1 MHRLLAFLEEI
12 SINYVELQLNFAM
25 QTHLGKWTMEELD
38 RLLYNSSMIRDVGE
52 RIGFRSRQFLGVAYQ
67 GSTLVG
73 GPLIPEDL
81 VIHLQGVDCF
91 TLIDYVEAMRL
102 SGSFSEFT
110 ENLKGVRYRRGEVSF
125 EMRNH
130 FFTDWPEYNAGT
142 IEDVTAVIG
151 GPKIISVHK
160 RLNLKGDG
168 TPIIPGI
175 PPKEREIHYIPVNAL
190 DNLILG
196 RLKTGDYA
204 GVYSDVDELDVSH
217 VGIVITTEDGIFLR
231 HASSRMSHRKVID
244 EEFKGYIA
252 EKQGLVVLRPR

>member
-1 MHRLLAFLEEI
+1 MAEK
-12 SINYVELQLNFAM
+12 M
-25 QTHLGKWTMEELD
+25 QTHLGKWTIEELD
-38 RLLYNSSMIRDVGE
+38 RLLHNSSMIADVGE
-52 RIGFRSRQFLGVAYQ
+52 RIGFLSKQFLGVAYQ

-73 GPLIPEDL
+73 DPHTPEIL
-81 VIHLQGVDCF
+81 VLNLAGVDCF

-102 SGSFSEFT
+102 SGSFSEFA
-110 ENLKGVRYRRGEVSF
+110 ENLRRVRYRKGEVSF

-142 IEDVTAVIG
+142 IEDATAVIG
-151 GPKIISVHK
+151 GPKTVTVRK
-160 RLNLKGDG
+160 RLNLRRDG
-168 TPIIPGI
+168 TPIVPGI
-175 PPKEREIHYIPVNAL
+175 QPKEREIHYIPVNAL
-190 DNLILG
+190 DELILG

-204 GVYSDVDELDVSH
+204 GIHNPPSPPLVEGRFFDDDGLDVTH
-217 VGIVITTEDGIFLR
+217 VGIIIKTEDGIFLR

>member
-1 MHRLLAFLEEI
+1 MTTLYD
-12 SINYVELQLNFAM
+12 SIKLYMTEKM
-25 QTHLGKWTMEELD
+25 QTHLGKWTIEELD
-38 RLLYNSSMIRDVGE
+38 RLLHNSSLIRDVGE
-52 RIGFRSRQFLGVAYQ
+52 RIGFLSEQFLGVAYQ

-73 GPLIPEDL
+73 DAHTPEIL
-81 VIHLQGVDCF
+81 VLNLAGVDCF

>member
-1 MHRLLAFLEEI
+1 
-12 SINYVELQLNFAM
+12 M
-25 QTHLGKWTMEELD
+25 QTHLGKWTIEELD
-38 RLLYNSSMIRDVGE
+38 RLLRNSSMIRDVSE
-52 RIGFRSRQFLGVAYQ
+52 RIGFLSEQFLGVAYQ

-73 GPLIPEDL
+73 DAHTPEIL
-81 VIHLQGVDCF
+81 VLNLAGVDCF

-102 SGSFSEFT
+102 SGSFSEFI
-110 ENLKGVRYRRGEVSF
+110 ESLRRVRYRRGEVSF

-130 FFTDWPEYNAGT
+130 FFTDWPEYNVGT

-244 EEFKGYIA
+244 EEFNDYIA

>member
-1 MHRLLAFLEEI
+1 MTTLYD
-12 SINYVELQLNFAM
+12 SIKLYMTEKM
-25 QTHLGKWTMEELD
+25 QTHLGKWTIEELD
-38 RLLYNSSMIRDVGE
+38 RLLHNSSLIRDVGE
-52 RIGFRSRQFLGVAYQ
+52 RIGFLSEQFLGVAYQ

-73 GPLIPEDL
+73 DAHTLEIL
-81 VIHLQGVDCF
+81 VLNLAGVDCF

-175 PPKEREIHYIPVNAL
+175 PPKEREIHYIPVSAL

-244 EEFKGYIA
+244 EKFKDYIA

>member
-1 MHRLLAFLEEI
+1 MTTLYD
-12 SINYVELQLNFAM
+12 SIKLYMTEKM
-25 QTHLGKWTMEELD
+25 QTHLGKWTIEELD
-38 RLLYNSSMIRDVGE
+38 RLLHNSSLIRDVGE
-52 RIGFRSRQFLGVAYQ
+52 RIGFLSEQFLGVAYQ

-73 GPLIPEDL
+73 DAHTPEIL
-81 VIHLQGVDCF
+81 VLNLAGVDCF

-102 SGSFSEFT
+102 SGSFPEFT

-204 GVYSDVDELDVSH
+204 GVYNPPIYNPPSPPLVKGGFLDDDGLDVTH
-217 VGIVITTEDGIFLR
+217 VGIIIKTEDGLFL
-231 HASSRMSHRKVID
+231 
-244 EEFKGYIA
+244 
-252 EKQGLVVLRPR
+252 

>member
-1 MHRLLAFLEEI
+1 MTTLYD
-12 SINYVELQLNFAM
+12 SIKLYMTEQM
-25 QTHLGKWTMEELD
+25 QIHLGKWTIEELD
-38 RLLYNSSMIRDVGE
+38 RLLHDSSLIADVGE
-52 RIGFRSRQFLGVAYQ
+52 RIGFLSKQFLGVAYQ

-73 GPLIPEDL
+73 DAHTPEIL
-81 VIHLQGVDCF
+81 VLNLAGVDCF

>member
-1 MHRLLAFLEEI
+1 
-12 SINYVELQLNFAM
+12 M
-25 QTHLGKWTMEELD
+25 QTHLGRWTIEELG
-38 RLLYNSSMIRDVGE
+38 RLLHNSSMIRDVSE
-52 RIGFRSRQFLGVAYQ
+52 RIGFLSKQFLGVAYQ
-67 GSTLVG
+67 ESTLVG
-73 GPLIPEDL
+73 DAHTPEIL
-81 VIHLQGVDCF
+81 VLNLAGVDCF

-102 SGSFSEFT
+102 SGSFPEFT
-110 ENLKGVRYRRGEVSF
+110 ESLKRVRYRRGEVSF

-130 FFTDWPEYNAGT
+130 FFTDWPEYNAGI

-151 GPKIISVHK
+151 GSKTVAVRK
-160 RLNLKGDG
+160 RLNLRRDG
-168 TPIIPGI
+168 TPIVQGI

-204 GVYSDVDELDVSH
+204 GVYSDDDGLDVFH
-217 VGIVITTEDGIFLR
+217 VGIIIKTGDGIFLR

-244 EEFKGYIA
+244 EEFKDYLA